1 MKSSKMIAMLL
12 LAAVASV
19 PAFAKKDKTKDKP
32 DATATPAPAATLTSD
47 DARPAALVA
56 GKPITMDELDR
67 AAANQLMRIRQ
78 QEFQVRSDI
87 LQGLIQQKLVT
98 DEAAAR
104 NVSEA
109 DLLKTE
115 VDDKTPAPTQDEI
128 SQYYERM
135 KARMGGKTLDEVK
148 GDIEKTLKAQK
159 ANERRA
165 QFIGELSTKSDVKI
179 MLDPPR
185 ATVSLPANVPALGP
199 SDAPVT
205 IVEWSDYQCPFCKR
219 AHPVVEQILTEYKD
233 KVRFIYLD
241 YPLPFHKQAMPAS
254 LAVHCAE
261 DQGKF
266 WEYHRNLFEIAG
278 DLSDSDLSKRATDL
292 GLDNTAFTACI
303 ESKKHEGLIN
313 SNYKGGADLGVTGTP
328 AFFINGRMLVG
339 AQPIDQFR
347 QIINDELSRKGVAVA
362 KSATTAGTN

>member
-1 MKSSKMIAMLL
+1 MKSAKPIAILL
-12 LAAVASV
+12 LAAVATV
-19 PAFAKKDKTKDKP
+19 PAFAKKDKPKDKS
-32 DATATPAPAATLTSD
+32 DAATTAAPAATLASD
-47 DARPAALVA
+47 DLHPAAIVA
-56 GKPITMDELDR
+56 GKPISMEELDR

-87 LQGLIQQKLVT
+87 LDGLIQQKLIT

-104 NVSEA
+104 KVSEA
-109 DLLKTE
+109 ELLKTE
-115 VDDKTPAPTQDEI
+115 VDDKTAAPTQEEV
-128 SQYYERM
+128 SQYYEKM
-135 KARMGGKTLDEVK
+135 KARMGGKTLDDVK

-159 ANERRA
+159 ANERRG
-165 QFIGELSTKSDVKI
+165 QFLGELSAKSDVKI
-179 MLDPPR
+179 LLDPPR
-185 ATVSLPANVPALGP
+185 ATVSLPASAPALGP
-199 SDAPVT
+199 ADAPIT

-292 GLDNTAFTACI
+292 GLDATAFTACVG
-303 ESKKHEGLIN
+303 SKKHEGLIN
-313 SNYKGGADLGVTGTP
+313 ANYKGGADLGVTGTP

-347 QIINDELSRKGVAVA
+347 QIINDELTRKGVTVA
-362 KSATTAGTN
+362 KTTAGTN